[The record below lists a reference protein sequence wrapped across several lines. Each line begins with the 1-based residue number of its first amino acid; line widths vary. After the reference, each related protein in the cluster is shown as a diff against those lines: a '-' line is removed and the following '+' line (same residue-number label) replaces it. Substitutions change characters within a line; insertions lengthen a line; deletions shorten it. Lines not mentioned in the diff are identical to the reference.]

1 MEERRAYSYLC
12 DPEKNTGCMKTSCA
26 YNPKAKMRT
35 CYSTGKKECARLDFD
50 GQPVVNVD
58 LNEAIRKRIETNFE
72 EQGPVEIPAEYLDP
86 EDLRIPNGGYKDPK
100 WTNLAKEIA
109 KDAEDKG
116 LPWFAGLFNPK
127 IFQEAAREEE
137 TK

>member
-1 MEERRAYSYLC
+1 MEERRIAYLC
-12 DPEKNTGCMKTSCA
+12 DPEKHTGCPKTGCA
-26 YNPKAKMRT
+26 YNPNAIQRE
-35 CYSTGKKECARLDFD
+35 CYSTINEEYARLDFA
-50 GQPVVNVD
+50 GNPVVNVD
-58 LNEAIRKRIETNFE
+58 LTEAIRKMVETNFK